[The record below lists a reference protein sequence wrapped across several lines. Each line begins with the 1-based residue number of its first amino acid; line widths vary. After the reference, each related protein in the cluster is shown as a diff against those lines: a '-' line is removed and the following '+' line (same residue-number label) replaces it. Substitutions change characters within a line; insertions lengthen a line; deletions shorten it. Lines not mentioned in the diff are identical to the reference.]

1 MRITPT
7 SHPFIYGAFLAIDY
21 DAGCPEGPH
30 SEYYD
35 VPGLWDEELPAIEA
49 SLSKLSANDL
59 ENLTIGDVDD
69 QEALVK
75 ATPELDR
82 ASALFAEYFVD
93 WQ

>member
-7 SHPFIYGAFLAIDY
+7 SHPHIYGAFLAIDY
-21 DAGCPEGPH
+21 DSGMPSAHPEH
-30 SEYYD
+30 YD

-49 SLSKLSANDL
+49 SLAKLSANDL
-59 ENLTIGDVDD
+59 ETLTIGDVSD
-69 QEALVK
+69 QEEMVK

-82 ASALFAEYFVD
+82 ASALFAGFFSD